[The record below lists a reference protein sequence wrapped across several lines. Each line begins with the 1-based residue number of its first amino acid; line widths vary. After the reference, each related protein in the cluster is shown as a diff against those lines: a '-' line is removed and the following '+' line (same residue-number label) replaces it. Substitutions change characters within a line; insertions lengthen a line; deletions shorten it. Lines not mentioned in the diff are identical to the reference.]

1 MSLDAPK
8 LHWFSLRTRMH
19 SKSRF
24 VLYKESI
31 YVCMHSGLENPQS
44 TTTKNQ
50 TKTPLMGKKEKERS
64 LIKVLR

>member
-31 YVCMHSGLENPQS
+31 YMHNGLKHPQNLHNEEVAAQS
-44 TTTKNQ
+44 KINNNNIEPR
-50 TKTPLMGKKEKERS
+50 PL
-64 LIKVLR
+64 